1 MELQTARQIID
12 TLARGVHPVTGE
24 CMPPDSP
31 YNEPPV
37 IRALFTVSQALEGV
51 PARTLRSVPPNTG
64 KPWAAEDVARLDAG
78 FTAGRDLKQLALELG
93 RSPFAVETRLV
104 TMGRLPPR
112 AGMRMGGAAP
122 M

>member
-1 MELQTARQIID
+1 MVLQTARQIID

-51 PARTLRSVPPNTG
+51 PARAAKTVAPNTG
-64 KPWAAEDVARLDAG
+64 KVWAAEDDARLDAG
-78 FTAGRDLKQLALELG
+78 FTAGTELKQLALDLG
-93 RSPFAVETRLV
+93 RTPFAVETRLV
-104 TMGRLPPR
+104 RMGKLPPR
-112 AGMRMGGAAP
+112 AGMRWGGAAP